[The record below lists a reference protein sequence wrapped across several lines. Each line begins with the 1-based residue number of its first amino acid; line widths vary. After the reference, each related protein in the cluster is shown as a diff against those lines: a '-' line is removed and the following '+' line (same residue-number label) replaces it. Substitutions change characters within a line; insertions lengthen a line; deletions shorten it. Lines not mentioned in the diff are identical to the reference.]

1 MYIIFKAMEV
11 NKSMLAGC
19 SYSLEKVGGG
29 EKRVKIQSTDHKYG
43 RRGPIAEEPKRSCHG
58 AADTLEKVV
67 VKASEES
74 CKQEN
79 ATSSVQSFREG
90 PSDQD

>member
-19 SYSLEKVGGG
+19 CYSLEKVGG
-29 EKRVKIQSTDHKYG
+29 EKRVQIQSTDHKYG
-43 RRGPIAEEPKRSCHG
+43 RCGPTAEEPKRSCHG
-58 AADTLEKVV
+58 AVDTWEKVV
-67 VKASEES
+67 EKASKES
-74 CKQEN
+74 CKQED
-79 ATSSVQSFREG
+79 ATGSVLSFREG